1 MDVLSIPLGFSNTGE
16 FLKVDDAS
24 NEYKAEQIKAFMST
38 HKGERPLFPSFGMD
52 DPTFDEFNGSEL
64 IEEFAQFYGTSI
76 LIEDVDV
83 IQKQGAVDT
92 IEVNF
97 KG

>member
-1 MDVLSIPLGFSNTGE
+1 MDILSIPLGFSRNGE

-24 NEYKAEQIKAFMST
+24 DEYKAEQIKAFVST
-38 HKGERPLFPSFGMD
+38 HKGEHPLFPSFGTD
-52 DPTFDEFNGSEL
+52 DPTFDTFTGAEL
-64 IEEFAQFYGTSI
+64 ISEFSQFYGSTI
-76 LIEDVDV
+76 V
-83 IQKQGAVDT
+83 ISDIDIIKKRGAVDT

>member
-1 MDVLSIPLGFSNTGE
+1 MDILSIPLGFSKNGE
-16 FLKVDDAS
+16 FLKVSDTS
-24 NEYKAEQIKAFMST
+24 EEYKAEQIKAFVST
-38 HKGERPLFPSFGMD
+38 HKGEHPLFPSFGTD
-52 DPTFDEFNGSEL
+52 DPTFDDFTGAEL

-76 LIEDVDV
+76 VVSDIE
-83 IQKQGAVDT
+83 IIKRRGAVDT